1 MSKEDILK
9 LMAENLAPLVK
20 DSVKEVLGIKDSKG
34 YGGMPARSEE
44 STVDISEYDY
54 NKFI

>member
-9 LMAENLAPLVK
+9 LMTENLAPLVK

-34 YGGMPARSEE
+34 YGGMPAGAGE

-54 NKFI
+54 TKFI